1 MSALPKIV
9 AVVEDDASMLKGIER
24 LFGTLGLTTELY
36 LSAEAYLNVAA
47 ESAANCLLL
56 DIHLPGM
63 SGIELKR
70 RLVASGSRLPIIF
83 MSSSEDERTQQE
95 AIATGCV
102 AYLQKPFISSA
113 LIHALSRAASSP

>member
-24 LFGTLGLTTELY
+24 LLGTLGLTTELY

>member
-24 LFGTLGLTTELY
+24 LLGTLGLTTELY

-102 AYLQKPFISSA
+102 AYLQKPFVSSS
-113 LIHALSRAASSP
+113 LIHALNRAASSP